1 METLNFSI
9 KINAPKEKVWS
20 TMLGDKT
27 YPEWTAVFAPG
38 SRAETDWQKGS
49 KAIFSDGKGNG
60 MVSTIAEN
68 RPNEYLSIK
77 HLGMIKDGVEDTT
90 SDNVKAWAGAMEN
103 YTLKE
108 TGGVTEVKIEMD
120 TDPEYKEYFSK
131 TWPRALDKVKEIAE
145 KS

>member
-1 METLNFSI
+1 MERLNFSI
-9 KINAPKEKVWS
+9 KVNAPKEKVWE

-27 YPEWTAVFAPG
+27 YPQWTAVFAEG

-49 KAIFSDGKGNG
+49 KAIFGDGKGNG

-77 HLGMIKDGVEDTT
+77 HLGMIKNGVEDTT
-90 SDNVKAWAGAMEN
+90 SEEVKGWAGAMEN

-108 TGGVTEVKIEMD
+108 TNGVTEVTVEMD
-120 TDPEYKEYFSK
+120 SDPGFKDYFTQ
-131 TWPRALDKVKEIAE
+131 TWPKALDKVKEIAE
-145 KS
+145 KN